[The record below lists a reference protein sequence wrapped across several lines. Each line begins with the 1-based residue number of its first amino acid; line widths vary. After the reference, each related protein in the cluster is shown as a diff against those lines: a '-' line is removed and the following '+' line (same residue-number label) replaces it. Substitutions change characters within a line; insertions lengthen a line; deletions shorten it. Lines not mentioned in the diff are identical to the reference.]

1 MLKVIFLGRELNI
14 LRELY
19 ARSHVQAVYFQPPRN
34 STWRF
39 RFFILRSLKIRR
51 LVRPFLMMNKNKKR
65 YRKWLSALEAYSV
78 YDYALSKRIKV
89 LEYAAVSDLDFLS
102 IVEKMKPDLGVVANF
117 NQKVPET
124 LCNYARYGF
133 INFHPSLLPKY
144 RGPNPFERVIL
155 NGESQSGVTFHQ
167 ITTDYDRGGI
177 LRQAPVPVSAHD
189 SIGDL
194 MNKSLVVARR
204 MLSELLPA
212 IEQEQVTVK
221 EQSESEATYFGK
233 LTQQERQRLIQI
245 LRHRHALKS
254 NMMSKQ

>member
-1 MLKVIFLGRELNI
+1 MLKVIFLGQELNI
-14 LRELY
+14 LQELH
-19 ARSHVQAVYFQPPRN
+19 AHSHVQAIYFQPPRN

-39 RFFILRSLKIRR
+39 RFFILRYLKARR
-51 LVRPFLMMNKNKKR
+51 LVRPLLMMNRKR
-65 YRKWLSALEAYSV
+65 YRKWLSALEAYSA
-78 YDYALSKRIKV
+78 YDYALSKQIKV
-89 LEYAAVSDLDFLS
+89 LEYPAVSDLDFLS

-155 NGESQSGVTFHQ
+155 NGESQSGVTFHK
-167 ITTDYDRGGI
+167 ITTDYDRGGV
-177 LRQAPVPVSAHD
+177 LRQEPVPVLAYD
-189 SIGDL
+189 SISDL

-221 EQSESEATYFGK
+221 EQRESEATYFGK
-233 LTQQERQRLIQI
+233 LTKQERQRLIQI

-254 NMMSKQ
+254 HIMSKQ